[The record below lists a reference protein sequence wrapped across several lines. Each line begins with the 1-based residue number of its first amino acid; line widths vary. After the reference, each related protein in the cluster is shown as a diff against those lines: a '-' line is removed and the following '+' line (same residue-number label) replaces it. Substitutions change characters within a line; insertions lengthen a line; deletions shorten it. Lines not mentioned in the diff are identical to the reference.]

1 MENNTNN
8 SKELEKRVN
17 KLRKEIESPKKRI
30 GRPSNAIVATG
41 MKTMQNP
48 LIETHMLSPEKENKA
63 KIEMAA
69 QLVTLADLSNKL
81 TSARERL
88 SVESRLQDVEYV
100 KQLDAF
106 ISVVLEALAEVE
118 KRPTLLKRVV
128 RDIVKNGQ
136 FTKLRDLMTT
146 VGIAADKR
154 NAFLSYD
161 EARSPLSKKKLKL
174 NIVWKK
180 EPMTGAIEQGGIQAE
195 VEE

>member
-106 ISVVLEALAEVE
+106 ISVVLEALAEVN
-118 KRPTLLKRVV
+118 KRPALLKRVV

-180 EPMTGAIEQGGIQAE
+180 EPMTGAIEQGGIKDE

>member
-1 MENNTNN
+1 MENNVNN

-17 KLRKEIESPKKRI
+17 KLRKEIESPKKRK
-30 GRPSNAIVATG
+30 GRPSNAIVSTG

-48 LIETHMLSPEKENKA
+48 LLATHMLSPEKENKA

-106 ISVVLEALAEVE
+106 ISVVLEALAEVN
-118 KRPTLLKRVV
+118 KRPALLKRVV
-128 RDIVKNGQ
+128 RDIIKNGQ

>member
-17 KLRKEIESPKKRI
+17 KLRKEIESPKKRK
-30 GRPSNAIVATG
+30 GRPSNAIVSMG

-48 LIETHMLSPEKENKA
+48 LLETHMLSPEKENKA

-128 RDIVKNGQ
+128 RDIIKNGQ

>member
-1 MENNTNN
+1 MENNANN

-17 KLRKEIESPKKRI
+17 KLRKEIESPKKRK
-30 GRPSNAIVATG
+30 GRPSNAIVSTG

-48 LIETHMLSPEKENKA
+48 LLETHMLSPEKENKA

-128 RDIVKNGQ
+128 RDIIKNGQ

>member
-1 MENNTNN
+1 
-8 SKELEKRVN
+8 
-17 KLRKEIESPKKRI
+17 
-30 GRPSNAIVATG
+30 

-106 ISVVLEALAEVE
+106 ISVVLEALAEVN
-118 KRPTLLKRVV
+118 KRPALLKRVV

>member
-1 MENNTNN
+1 MENNVNN

-17 KLRKEIESPKKRI
+17 KLRKEIESPKKRK
-30 GRPSNAIVATG
+30 GRPSNAIVSTG

-106 ISVVLEALAEVE
+106 ISVVLEALAEVN
-118 KRPTLLKRVV
+118 KRPALLKRVV

>member
-106 ISVVLEALAEVE
+106 ISVVLEALAEVN
-118 KRPTLLKRVV
+118 KRPALLKRVV

>member
-1 MENNTNN
+1 MENNANN

-17 KLRKEIESPKKRI
+17 KLRKEIESPKKRK
-30 GRPSNAIVATG
+30 GRPSNAIVSTG

-48 LIETHMLSPEKENKA
+48 LLETHMLSPEKENKA

-81 TSARERL
+81 TSTREML

-128 RDIVKNGQ
+128 RDIIKNGQ

>member
-1 MENNTNN
+1 MENNVNN

-17 KLRKEIESPKKRI
+17 KLRKEIESPKKRK
-30 GRPSNAIVATG
+30 GRPSNAIVSTG

-48 LIETHMLSPEKENKA
+48 LLETHMLSPEKENKA

-106 ISVVLEALAEVE
+106 ISVVLEALAEVN
-118 KRPTLLKRVV
+118 KRPALLKRVV

>member
-128 RDIVKNGQ
+128 RDIIKNGQ